1 MARNF
6 GTMRVS
12 SYRGRKGSLSTRTN
26 SNGYQQFKDKRT
38 GQWVLT
44 HRRVAEK
51 MVGGKICP
59 GREVHHIDGNKNNN
73 RRSNLTVLSS
83 AQHRRIHRK
92 G

>member
-1 MARNF
+1 MATTRRAYS
-6 GTMRVS
+6 GAKR
-12 SYRGRKGSLSTRTN
+12 SLTTRTN
-26 SNGYQQFKDKRT
+26 SSGYQQFKDPRT

-51 MVGGKICP
+51 MVGGKIYP
-59 GREVHHIDGNKNNN
+59 GREVHHIDGDRNNN
-73 RRSNLTVLSS
+73 RPSNLAILSS

>member
-1 MARNF
+1 MPYARRANS
-6 GTMRVS
+6 GA
-12 SYRGRKGSLSTRTN
+12 KKPLSTRTN
-26 SNGYQQFKDKRT
+26 GSGYQQFKDQRT

-51 MVGGKICP
+51 MVGGKIYP
-59 GREVHHIDGNKNNN
+59 GREVHHIDGDKNNN
-73 RRSNLTVLSS
+73 RPSNLVVVSS